1 MYVKKLNFVI
11 YLALALVV
19 GFGTSFLIGSMDV
32 ESDQL
37 SGDISK
43 ANRYNNVKEDPQLAL
58 LQEKLQNDQEYF
70 NQTQAVMSFLQTR
83 VGDLA
88 DLTEK
93 TIAQC
98 SDIEEFQDQLNGLK
112 SLNAKACN
120 TNLALTS
127 VADGLSKMANGQ
139 KALDYEQASNNA
151 TAGFRKIEGQMGVG
165 KSFVETATKYL
176 EGKEDQKYAELASL
190 VTKWTIYSYQ
200 DAKMN
205 HSESNAT
212 YWNDQYGKMTDGT
225 SKILLASFLS
235 EVNQYFTIDNLNSEF
250 TDALE
255 GSQYNNTRY
264 VDNLGIADMD
274 QFALSS
280 LANQMEMLN
289 NNVDGYQLIEN
300 LVSGDDMINGFE
312 FANGLMDP
320 ASNLNPASNLIQGIE
335 NMMNKPL

>member
-1 MYVKKLNFVI
+1 MYVKKLNFVV
-11 YLALALVV
+11 YLVLALVV
-19 GFGTSFLIGSMDV
+19 GFGTSFLFDNMNV

-43 ANRYNNVKEDPQLAL
+43 ASRYNNVKEDPQLAL
-58 LQEKLQNDQEYF
+58 LQEKLQNDKEYL

-112 SLNAKACN
+112 SLNAKAYN

-225 SKILLASFLS
+225 SKILLASFAQEISSYLTQ
-235 EVNQYFTIDNLNSEF
+235 N
-250 TDALE
+250 TD
-255 GSQYNNTRY
+255 
-264 VDNLGIADMD
+264 
-274 QFALSS
+274 
-280 LANQMEMLN
+280 
-289 NNVDGYQLIEN
+289 
-300 LVSGDDMINGFE
+300 
-312 FANGLMDP
+312 
-320 ASNLNPASNLIQGIE
+320 NLIQGVDNLIPGMDNLIPGMDNLIPGMDNLIPGMDNLIPGMDNLIPGMDNLIQGME
-335 NMMNKPL
+335 NMMNKPA

>member
-1 MYVKKLNFVI
+1 MYVKKLNFVV
-11 YLALALVV
+11 YLVLALVV
-19 GFGTSFLIGSMDV
+19 GFGTSFLFDNMNV

-70 NQTQAVMSFLQTR
+70 NQTQNVMSFLQTR
-83 VGDLA
+83 VSDLA

-225 SKILLASFLS
+225 SKILLASFLH
-235 EVNQYFTIDNLNSEF
+235 EMNNLTQNMDNL
-250 TDALE
+250 T
-255 GSQYNNTRY
+255 QNT
-264 VDNLGIADMD
+264 DNLTQNMD
-274 QFALSS
+274 
-280 LANQMEMLN
+280 
-289 NNVDGYQLIEN
+289 N
-300 LVSGDDMINGFE
+300 LTQN
-312 FANGLMDP
+312 MD
-320 ASNLNPASNLIQGIE
+320 NLTQGMDNLISGMDNLIPGMDNLIPGMDNLTQGMD
-335 NMMNKPL
+335 NMMNKQAD